1 MLYFRITL
9 AFYLVLLLNSF
20 GMSFLHNVSPVFKST
35 SNLANG
41 SLKFLPKRCTLYQT
55 NSNGPDEKSPRKIAK
70 YDNLGDPIYEDELNA
85 SGSSGITIFGK
96 KFDTDPISASLLV
109 FALIAVQFFSVLF
122 FQ

>member
-1 MLYFRITL
+1 MRFFRITL

-20 GMSFLHNVSPVFKST
+20 GMSFFHNVSPVFKIT

-41 SLKFLPKRCTLYQT
+41 SFKVLPKRSTLYQT
-55 NSNGPDEKSPRKIAK
+55 DSNGPDEKSPRKIAK

>member
-1 MLYFRITL
+1 MLVLRITL
-9 AFYLVLLLNSF
+9 ALFVILLTNCCMSLMHNSSP
-20 GMSFLHNVSPVFKST
+20 MLKHKVNVAYGLS
-35 SNLANG
+35 
-41 SLKFLPKRCTLYQT
+41 KFNVQRITLYQT
-55 NSNGPDEKSPRKIAK
+55 NSNGPDERTPRKIAK

-109 FALIAVQFFSVLF
+109 FALIAIQFFSVLF